1 MFHFVVR
8 DLKTQVFWYPQGS
21 WNQPLWV
28 SRMTILN
35 TSLKYCFPVIVVTKR
50 GWFYITYTNEIQAC
64 NILYTIKPLWN
75 VIRSNIFK
83 FFFCVCVYAQGRTCE
98 CRFPWRLEYGIISPE
113 DGVIS
118 ECEPPNLG
126 FGMSTK
132 LRPSPRPVC
141 SLNHWAISP
150 WGPLYCS

>member
-1 MFHFVVR
+1 MDRLYTNAICSILLWGTWRHKYFGTHR
-8 DLKTQVFWYPQGS
+8 DLET
-21 WNQPLWV
+21 NPLWV

-83 FFFCVCVYAQGRTCE
+83 FFFLCVCVCTGAHMWVQVPLEARIWHYIS
-98 CRFPWRLEYGIISPE
+98 WRWSYKW
-113 DGVIS
+113 VWATQ
-118 ECEPPNLG
+118 LG
-126 FGMSTK
+126 FWDEHQTSALSKTSMFS
-132 LRPSPRPVC
+132 
-141 SLNHWAISP
+141 
-150 WGPLYCS
+150 